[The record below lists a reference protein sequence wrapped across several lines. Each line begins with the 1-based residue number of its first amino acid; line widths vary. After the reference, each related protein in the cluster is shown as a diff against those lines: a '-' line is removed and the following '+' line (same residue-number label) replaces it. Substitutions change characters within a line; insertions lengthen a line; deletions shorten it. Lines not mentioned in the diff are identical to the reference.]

1 MGRVFEDF
9 RYVREIVDAD
19 GHDCVLIFE
28 TTVNGR
34 LVNGCDVIRTDADG
48 LIVDVLVMVRPLQ
61 GAQALAAAMAAQFEQ
76 IQAEAMAEIAATPR
90 L

>member
-1 MGRVFEDF
+1 M
-9 RYVREIVDAD
+9 
-19 GHDCVLIFE
+19 
-28 TTVNGR
+28 
-34 LVNGCDVIRTDADG
+34 NGCDVIRTDADG